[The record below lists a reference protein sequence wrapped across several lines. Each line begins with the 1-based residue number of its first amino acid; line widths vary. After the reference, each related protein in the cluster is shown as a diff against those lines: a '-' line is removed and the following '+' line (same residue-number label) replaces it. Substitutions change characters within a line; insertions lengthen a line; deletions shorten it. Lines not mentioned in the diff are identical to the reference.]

1 MKVIL
6 FLILFPALVIFLNYL
21 RYKLS
26 RWEIF
31 IKDFESVKR
40 PELKAIYGLW
50 SEFRQSSTSYPL
62 GNNFLKVAVT
72 PFGLYLQYDL
82 KYEPIKFYKPVT
94 IPWDNIFI
102 KQTKESVTKGFDEYR
117 IIKKGQNAGSLFLQI
132 PISDQIKA
140 ESKNLGIKL
149 NVV

>member
-6 FLILFPALVIFLNYL
+6 FLILIPSLVILLNYI

-40 PELKAIYGLW
+40 PELKAIYGSW

-62 GNNFLKVAVT
+62 GNNFLKLAVS

-82 KYEPIKFYKPVT
+82 KYEPIKFYKPVM
-94 IPWDNIFI
+94 IPWDNILVT
-102 KQTKESVTKGFDEYR
+102 QTEESVTKGFDEYQ
-117 IIKKGQNAGSLFLQI
+117 IIKKGQIAGSLFLQF
-132 PISDQIKA
+132 PISSQIKE

-149 NVV
+149 NFV